1 MVTRRINS
9 PNDHIQHPTGSSAY
23 IRYPQA
29 LTARLLPPSPL
40 TNTLPY
46 YRQQYSTRP
55 GPLRHSH
62 TRPCPHFF
70 FFSSLLEEGGGGRSF
85 TRPGLLCSIGDHI
98 LAYTLLPHASLLS
111 QNYLTLSSP
120 FRAWVFTGKRRNT
133 CFPRA
138 SRRSQS

>member
-62 TRPCPHFF
+62 TRPCPPFF
-70 FFSSLLEEGGGGRSF
+70 FLFSSRRGGRGQELYQ
-85 TRPGLLCSIGDHI
+85 TWT
-98 LAYTLLPHASLLS
+98 TLLNWRPHTCLHASSPCFSPS
-111 QNYLTLSSP
+111 QNCLTLSSP